1 MQQQCNPQWETTL
14 NLSKNIVSGL
24 ANMPHIEMGLTI
36 QQTFNS
42 PNIRSV
48 FKGENGSIGYSVVNV
63 LVKRF
68 LDSFGFS
75 SKLNESQ
82 VEVLTVDILETFA
95 YESLEDIILFL
106 KMIRQGKFGTTNRG
120 VDSNL
125 ILGEWLPKYL
135 DLKAD
140 LREQNLIKENNERN
154 TKQISFEDVKKA
166 YKKPTEKVV
175 SDYVDK
181 ITTNIDRQML
191 EDLITDWEKDPKRKP
206 YVRILKNKRTV
217 IK

>member
-1 MQQQCNPQWETTL
+1 MQQQCNPKWETTL

-48 FKGENGSIGYSVVNV
+48 FKGENGSVGYSVVNV

-82 VEVLTVDILETFA
+82 IEVLTVDILETFA

-154 TKQISFEDVKKA
+154 AKQISFEDVKKA

>member
-1 MQQQCNPQWETTL
+1 
-14 NLSKNIVSGL
+14 
-24 ANMPHIEMGLTI
+24 MPEIEMGLTI
-36 QQTFNS
+36 QQTFLN

-48 FKGENGSIGYSVVNV
+48 FKGENGKIGYSVVKI
-63 LVKRF
+63 LVDRF

-75 SKLNESQ
+75 TKLTPAQ
-82 VEVLTVDILETFA
+82 VEVLTVDVLETFA

-154 TKQISFEDVKKA
+154 AKPISFEDVKKA
-166 YKKPTEKVV
+166 YKKPTQKVV

-181 ITTNIDRQML
+181 ITTNVDRQML
-191 EDLITDWEKDPKRKP
+191 EDLITDWEKDTKRKP
-206 YVRILKNKRTV
+206 YLWILKNKRTV